1 MRITSTWRS
10 ASSSER
16 RRGIALG
23 SSLGGLALVVAL
35 GNAQAQGGAVLGQ
48 VHVID
53 RPGETT
59 HDLGDAVVW
68 LEAPRRLAFPAA
80 AGGAPTTET
89 ILMRGREFIPHVR
102 VVRAGGSVA
111 FPNDDPF
118 SHNVFSNTTFGGFDL
133 GLYRHG
139 QSKAAPFERP
149 GIYPIYCN
157 IHHRMV
163 SFVVAVP
170 TSWAGQPQDDGRFA
184 LRDVPPGRYVL
195 HAWHERAGEVH
206 QTVEVREGAPAS
218 VDLTLDA
225 RGYVPTPH
233 PNKFGLPY
241 TPTRADRY

>member
-10 ASSSER
+10 ASRSER
-16 RRGIALG
+16 RHGILLG
-23 SSLGGLALVVAL
+23 SLLGTLSLAVAL
-35 GNAQAQGGAVLGQ
+35 GTARAQGAVVGQ
-48 VHVID
+48 VHVMD

-68 LEAPRRLAFPAA
+68 LEAPGRTAFPASANA
-80 AGGAPTTET
+80 ALSSAT
-89 ILMRGREFIPHVR
+89 I
-102 VVRAGGSVA
+102 
-111 FPNDDPF
+111 
-118 SHNVFSNTTFGGFDL
+118 L

-184 LRDVPPGRYVL
+184 LHDVPPGRYVL

-206 QTVEVREGAPAS
+206 QNVEVREGAPVS
-218 VDLTLDA
+218 VDLALDA